1 MDLEQQPFP
10 IAPVYYEKVWGQ
22 FRDGRRLGEIWFPA
36 PPLLL
41 KFLFTSEKLSV
52 QVHPADAY
60 ALEHENSAG
69 KTECWYVM
77 EVEPGAQL
85 AVGFRRDM
93 GHEEIRE
100 RVRGGTIEEELN
112 WLAVDPG
119 DFIFVPAG
127 TVHAIGPG
135 LTLCEIQQFSDITY
149 RLYDYGRPRELHLEK
164 ALEVMRRHP
173 AAGRVRPARAGPAEL
188 THDYLVGCR
197 HFALERLS
205 AARTY
210 CSRKEAT
217 RIEVLIFLE
226 GEGKIAAGDFQAP
239 YGRQQAWCLPET
251 LEKYAVVP
259 SRPTSWLTAYV
270 PASVEGFRATLER
283 AGVPGEQQRRIAIE
297 DL

>member
-1 MDLEQQPFP
+1 MDPEQQPFP
-10 IAPVYYEKVWGQ
+10 IAPAHYEKVWGQ
-22 FRDGRRLGEIWFPA
+22 LRDGRRLGEIWFPA

-41 KFLFTSEKLSV
+41 KFLFTSDKLSV
-52 QVHPADAY
+52 QVHPDDAY
-60 ALEHENSAG
+60 ARQHENSAG
-69 KTECWYVM
+69 KTECWYAV
-77 EVEPGAQL
+77 ETEPGAQV

-93 GHEEIRE
+93 SRSEILE
-100 RVRGGTIEEELN
+100 RVRAGTIEQELN
-112 WLAVDPG
+112 WLAVEPG

-135 LTLCEIQQFSDITY
+135 LTLCEVQQFSDITY
-149 RLYDYGRPRELHLEK
+149 RIYNYGRPRELHLEK

-173 AAGRVRPARAGPAEL
+173 AAGRIRPARVGSAEL

-205 AARTY
+205 TARTY

-217 RIEVLIFLE
+217 RMEMLIFLE

-239 YGRQQAWCLPET
+239 YARQQAWCLPET
-251 LEKYAVVP
+251 LEKYDLVP
-259 SRPTSWLTAYV
+259 SRPTSWLKAYV

-297 DL
+297 NL